1 MITAAELQVI
11 LGADTSQA
19 ERALKQVS
27 SQIQSF
33 GKNAASTGKMLSLGL
48 TVPLALTAKSMIQAG
63 MRAEQ
68 TSMAFT
74 TLLGSSQKA
83 GEYLRELSDF
93 ASHTPFDLAG
103 LEDASRMMLAY
114 GFSAERIIPILA
126 DVGDAVAGLGLGTE
140 GIDRVIRSLGQMQQ
154 KGKVTAEE
162 MMQLSEVGIAG
173 WSYLA
178 ESMGLTTQE
187 VMKLSEKGLIPAQ
200 QAIEAI
206 LSGMRKD
213 FGGMME
219 KQSQTAGGAISNLK
233 DELDR
238 LVRSL
243 SSLLIPTLTS
253 LVKKITEVATSFEST
268 PVEVQKLV
276 LGIGGIAI
284 AAGPA
289 LIAIGNLITAAEKLR
304 GALML
309 FKGLALGELLLGGG
323 SIAVIALSLA
333 TITNQV
339 YRFSSQVST
348 GLASVQEAWKD
359 TIDRIREGSS
369 SANDA
374 LDAFGQRQE
383 AVNEKAGLLGQGLL
397 WLEEKLGGAKLRS
410 SELSQT
416 LLETSVSYKD
426 YMSAMERAGLSAQAY
441 NEQQWE
447 VFKNLERQSAMTRFL
462 KDDYIDLASGI
473 DLTTSSTQTLTEY
486 ADELVNQY
494 QGVMDSIKQI
504 GQDMNA
510 WVQQTASMVASGLDE
525 WFRSVSGS
533 ASSLQQEIE
542 RLNEQIAEQKARLA
556 DTSDVENRK
565 RLQERIAELQAELT
579 QKTQELNRSQD
590 QLKESTV
597 RYEAALAMVD
607 QIMGT
612 NYYSTYLLE
621 QGVQQ
626 LVDQYTRTGDLDAFK
641 AGLQK
646 IKDDGLAPMKSALQ
660 DAVTQ
665 AQQLYNKLM
674 QLPKEIRVAIK
685 VDVPP
690 SIQLPTPT
698 LPSTPTL
705 PVPPTVSP
713 GGLIPKQSGGPV
725 QPGRVYLVGEKG
737 PELFVPRAPGTIIPN
752 GAEESLVIN
761 INANVSQDID
771 LHMLADEVVYR
782 IKHYRELSRVAL

>member
-1 MITAAELQVI
+1 
-11 LGADTSQA
+11 
-19 ERALKQVS
+19 
-27 SQIQSF
+27 
-33 GKNAASTGKMLSLGL
+33 
-48 TVPLALTAKSMIQAG
+48 
-63 MRAEQ
+63 
-68 TSMAFT
+68 
-74 TLLGSSQKA
+74 
-83 GEYLRELSDF
+83 
-93 ASHTPFDLAG
+93 
-103 LEDASRMMLAY
+103 
-114 GFSAERIIPILA
+114 
-126 DVGDAVAGLGLGTE
+126 
-140 GIDRVIRSLGQMQQ
+140 
-154 KGKVTAEE
+154 
-162 MMQLSEVGIAG
+162 
-173 WSYLA
+173 
-178 ESMGLTTQE
+178 
-187 VMKLSEKGLIPAQ
+187 
-200 QAIEAI
+200 
-206 LSGMRKD
+206 
-213 FGGMME
+213 
-219 KQSQTAGGAISNLK
+219 
-233 DELDR
+233 
-238 LVRSL
+238 
-243 SSLLIPTLTS
+243 
-253 LVKKITEVATSFEST
+253 
-268 PVEVQKLV
+268 
-276 LGIGGIAI
+276 
-284 AAGPA
+284 
-289 LIAIGNLITAAEKLR
+289 
-304 GALML
+304 
-309 FKGLALGELLLGGG
+309 
-323 SIAVIALSLA
+323 
-333 TITNQV
+333 
-339 YRFSSQVST
+339 
-348 GLASVQEAWKD
+348 
-359 TIDRIREGSS
+359 
-369 SANDA
+369 
-374 LDAFGQRQE
+374 
-383 AVNEKAGLLGQGLL
+383 
-397 WLEEKLGGAKLRS
+397 
-410 SELSQT
+410 
-416 LLETSVSYKD
+416 
-426 YMSAMERAGLSAQAY
+426 
-441 NEQQWE
+441 
-447 VFKNLERQSAMTRFL
+447 
-462 KDDYIDLASGI
+462 
-473 DLTTSSTQTLTEY
+473 
-486 ADELVNQY
+486 
-494 QGVMDSIKQI
+494 
-504 GQDMNA
+504 
-510 WVQQTASMVASGLDE
+510 
-525 WFRSVSGS
+525 
-533 ASSLQQEIE
+533 
-542 RLNEQIAEQKARLA
+542 LA